1 MPVDSVA
8 DLAESL
14 RRGRLLD
21 AAQLD
26 ELTRQLLP
34 RFPDPK
40 AMARDL
46 VKRGWLTPYQVNQI
60 FQGRADDLLLGS
72 YVVLERLG
80 EGGMG
85 QVFKARNWKMGGV
98 VAVKVIRKDRL
109 CKEVAV
115 RRFEREIAI
124 AAQLDHPN
132 IVRALDADRAGD
144 AHFLVMEYVEG
155 TNLSQLVKERGPL
168 PAPLACDFIRQAAL
182 ALQHAHEKGL
192 VHRDIKP
199 ANLLLAQA
207 PGLRCAGLVKVLDM
221 GLARLLESATG
232 EAFETLTREGA
243 IMGSLDYLA
252 PEQAANSHAA
262 DIRADLYG
270 LGCTL
275 YYLLTGEAPFPGR
288 NPLEK
293 LLRHRNDPP
302 RLDEKRPELPPAVVA
317 VVHRLMAKR
326 PEDRYQTPA
335 EAAAALAAAAVAR
348 GNRPYDG
355 SPTPIGELL
364 PEAPPVSA
372 ETVEATSTWSVLVK
386 TPAAEKVR
394 PAQRRPPPGRRA
406 LWLVA
411 AGAAVLLGLVLLL
424 LAILLHGGGTP
435 AGTTSETARAAR

>member
-1 MPVDSVA
+1 MPVESVA
-8 DLAESL
+8 DFAESL

-26 ELTRQLLP
+26 ELTRKFLP
-34 RFPDPK
+34 RFPEPK
-40 AMARDL
+40 ALARDL
-46 VKRGWLTPYQVNQI
+46 VKRGWLTPYQVNEL
-60 FQGRADDLLLGS
+60 FKGRGDELLLGS
-72 YVVLERLG
+72 YVVLDRLG

-109 CKEVAV
+109 SKEVAV

-124 AAQLDHPN
+124 AAHLDHPN

-144 AHFLVMEYVEG
+144 AHFLVMEFVEG
-155 TNLSQLVKERGPL
+155 TNLSQLVKEHGPL
-168 PAPLACDFIRQAAL
+168 SASLACDFIRQAAL
-182 ALQHAHEKGL
+182 GLQYAHEKGL

-207 PGLRCAGLVKVLDM
+207 PGLRSAGLVKVLDM
-221 GLARLLESATG
+221 GLARLLEPGEG

-252 PEQAANSHAA
+252 PEQAINSHGA

-275 YYLLTGEAPFPGR
+275 YYLLTGEVPFPAR
-288 NPLEK
+288 SPMEK
-293 LLRHRNDPP
+293 LLRHRTDQPK
-302 RLDEKRPELPPAVVA
+302 LEEKLPDVPPAVAA
-317 VVHRLMAKR
+317 VVRRLMAKK

-348 GNRPYDG
+348 GARPHESAG
-355 SPTPIGELL
+355 ARAAEIAAL
-364 PEAPPVSA
+364 AAPVSA
-372 ETVEATSTWSVLVK
+372 ETAEATSTWSVLVK
-386 TPAAEKVR
+386 PQITAKAR
-394 PAQRRPPPGRRA
+394 SRRRSPEWQRRA
-406 LWLVA
+406 LWLGV
-411 AGAAVLLGLVLLL
+411 AGAAVLLGLMLLL
-424 LAILLHGGGTP
+424 IALLHGRG
-435 AGTTSETARAAR
+435 